1 MIKGNLRMK
10 PPFRKKHILK
20 SGMCFLLTFLTF
32 QLVNNGG
39 MFQNFTAQD
48 RNSAGPF

>member
-20 SGMCFLLTFLTF
+20 SGMCFLFVKKNIKTLDNT
-32 QLVNNGG
+32 
-39 MFQNFTAQD
+39 
-48 RNSAGPF
+48 